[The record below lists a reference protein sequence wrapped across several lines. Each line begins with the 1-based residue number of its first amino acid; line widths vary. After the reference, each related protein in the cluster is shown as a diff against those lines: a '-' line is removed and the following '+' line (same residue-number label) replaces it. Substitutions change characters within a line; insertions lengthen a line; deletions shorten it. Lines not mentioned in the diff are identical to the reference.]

1 MPIIKKPFVCYD
13 IANKVKGPLP
23 VKLNEDDE
31 LMLSIAMYMFNL
43 DSKGG
48 ALKKLAHCGLKV
60 LLGQFSMDQWHYL
73 TLGKRTRYLQEKPN
87 VSKYLSKGIMET
99 EE

>member
-43 DSKGG
+43 DSK
-48 ALKKLAHCGLKV
+48 AFINIDELH
-60 LLGQFSMDQWHYL
+60 W
-73 TLGKRTRYLQEKPN
+73 TRPL
-87 VSKYLSKGIMET
+87 
-99 EE
+99 